1 MTIVSNITFLVTGAS
16 KKQDSVSKTMP
27 IDAWKTKPELRLVYS
42 CQESLQLEEH
52 FAVLIKRRKTFFVM
66 PVVSIQPHQR
76 RLNVEKHSC
85 RP

>member
-1 MTIVSNITFLVTGAS
+1 MTIVSDINFLVTGAS
-16 KKQDSVSKTMP
+16 KKQGSVSKTMP

-52 FAVLIKRRKTFFVM
+52 FVVQVKRRKTFFVM
-66 PVVSIQPHQR
+66 PVASIQLHQK
-76 RLNVEKHSC
+76 RLNVERHSC